1 MRQNENLIMQIGL
14 LKIFD
19 LFSKFITLVQL
30 AFWISVGLL
39 PNMVDSLGSFGSLGS
54 LDSLD
59 SLYSLYSLDSLDS
72 LDNLNH
78 LDSHFNLG

>member
-39 PNMVDSLGSFGSLGS
+39 PNMVDSLGSFGSLYG
-54 LDSLD
+54 
-59 SLYSLYSLDSLDS
+59 LYSLDSLD
-72 LDNLNH
+72 NFNH